1 MSDLE
6 NIFNAMSSA
15 LYGFKNDLEK
25 MQGEIKKEAKEEQKE
40 KKRIITS
47 SSVEPM
53 TILRKNALEI
63 KKAEENPKEAFI
75 NDRLTEILGG

>member
-6 NIFNAMSSA
+6 NIFNTMSSA

-25 MQGEIKKEAKEEQKE
+25 MQGEMKKEAKEELIE

-53 TILRKNALEI
+53 TILRKNASEV
-63 KKAEENPKEAFI
+63 KQAKENPREAFI
-75 NDRLTEILGG
+75 NDRLADILGG